1 MSEKMPGSTHPRGH
15 AHEHTHAAAG
25 KTLLLAVLLTLGFAV
40 LELLAG
46 WQSGSLA
53 LLADAGHMATDGAA
67 LALSAFAAWLAAR
80 PPTHRHSYGLG
91 RAEVLAALVNALS
104 MLVIVFLIASEAWQR
119 LQSPG
124 SVNGPAVSVVAFIGM
139 LVNMLVAWVLARGER
154 NLNVRAALLH
164 VMGDLLGSVAA
175 LVSGVV
181 IWASG
186 WVPIDPLLSL
196 LTGGI
201 ILASSLRLLQESL
214 HAALDG
220 VPAGIDLEQIG
231 KALASVSGVK
241 EIHDLHVWPIGGE
254 RLALSAHVRVEHLPA
269 WPRIL
274 ADLSEVAA
282 RREIHHVT
290 FQPESARIEQ
300 PVRFHRPG

>member
-186 WVPIDPLLSL
+186 WMPIDPLLSAHRRHHSRVQP
-196 LTGGI
+196 
-201 ILASSLRLLQESL
+201 AS
-214 HAALDG
+214 A
-220 VPAGIDLEQIG
+220 AGIAARGARWRPRRHRSGG

-241 EIHDLHVWPIGGE
+241 EIHDLHVWLIGGE